1 VTHSIDAR
9 TTLNNGT
16 AMPWLGLG
24 VFKLENGGEVESA
37 IRHALDIGYRSI
49 DTATVYKNE
58 AGVGKALRESGIPR
72 EEIFLTTKLW
82 NSDQRERRQL
92 AAFEESL
99 DRLGLDYVDLY
110 LVHWPVANAW
120 KETWPVM
127 ESICD
132 SGRASAIGVSNFMA
146 DQLEDLMA
154 DCRIVPAV
162 NQVEF
167 HPRLVQPDLLA
178 FCRRHDIRLEAW
190 SPLMQGQV
198 TEIDTI
204 AGIAGKYGKTPAQV
218 VLRWDLQ
225 HGVVTIPKSGRPER
239 ISENAAIFDFELD
252 ADDMARLDE
261 LDEGK
266 RLGPSPYKVDF

>member
-1 VTHSIDAR
+1 MTGNIQDR

-24 VFKLENGGEVESA
+24 VFKLENGGEVENA
-37 IRHALDIGYRSI
+37 IRHAFDLGYRSI
-49 DTATVYKNE
+49 DTAKVYENE
-58 AGVGKALRESGIPR
+58 AGVGRAVRDSGIPR
-72 EEIFLTTKLW
+72 DEIFLTTKLW
-82 NSDQRERRQL
+82 NTDQREGRQL

-99 DRLGLDYVDLY
+99 ERLGLDYVDLY
-110 LVHWPVANAW
+110 LVHWPVAGCY

-127 ESICD
+127 EAIYD
-132 SGRASAIGVSNFMA
+132 SGRARAIGVSNFMQ
-146 DQLEDLMA
+146 DHLEDLMA

-167 HPRLVQPDLLA
+167 HPRLVQAELLR
-178 FCRRHDIRLEAW
+178 FCDRHDIRVEAW

-198 TEIDTI
+198 TEVDTI
-204 AGIAGKYGKTPAQV
+204 LELAKKYSKTPAQV

-239 ISENAAIFDFELD
+239 IAENAAIFDFELD
-252 ADDMARLDE
+252 AEDMARLDG
-261 LDEGK
+261 LDEGQ
-266 RLGPSPYKVDF
+266 RLGPSPYNVDF